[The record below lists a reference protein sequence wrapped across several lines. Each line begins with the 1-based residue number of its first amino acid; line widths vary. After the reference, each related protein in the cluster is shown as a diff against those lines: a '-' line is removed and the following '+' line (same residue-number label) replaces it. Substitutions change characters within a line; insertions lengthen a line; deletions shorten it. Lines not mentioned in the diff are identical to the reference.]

1 MKKQIKLIALPL
13 FAVLLLT
20 GGCSTDKVAQPSNIT
35 LVSALHDV
43 GAGMAALK
51 AAELET
57 VATNACLRQRY
68 GTNDF
73 ITGLF
78 PSEVEVTFNVTAGAA
93 NNSQLCLDLNASVPT
108 APVSGG
114 VSGKMTSSSTAT
126 RGNQITL
133 KFNSVL
139 FATTTTTTTQTN
151 GTKVAVTTQ
160 KLTDAATLTNFWNAI
175 SNRGGNTGPNVYNV
189 AAPEKQPDAR
199 P

>member
-1 MKKQIKLIALPL
+1 MKNQIPFVALPL
-13 FAVLLLT
+13 LATLLLS
-20 GGCSTDKVAQPSNIT
+20 GCRSTDKVAQPSNIT

-43 GAGMAALK
+43 GAGLAALK

-57 VATNACLRQRY
+57 VATNAYLRQRY
-68 GTNDF
+68 ETNDF

-93 NNSQLCLDLNASVPT
+93 NSRELCLDLNASVPT
-108 APVSGG
+108 VPVSGG
-114 VSGKMTSSSTAT
+114 ASGKVASSSTAA

-175 SNRGGNTGPNVYNV
+175 SNQGGGVRPNVYNV
-189 AAPEKQPDAR
+189 AAPEKK
-199 P
+199 

>member
-1 MKKQIKLIALPL
+1 MKNQIKLIAAPL
-13 FAVLLLT
+13 LAALWLT

-35 LVSALHDV
+35 LVSALYDV
-43 GAGMAALK
+43 GAGLAALK

-57 VATNACLRQRY
+57 VATNSYMRQRY

-93 NNSQLCLDLNASVPT
+93 NSRQLCLDLNASVPG

-114 VSGKMTSSSTAT
+114 TSGTVAASSTAT

-175 SNRGGNTGPNVYNV
+175 SNQGGGVRPDVYNL
-189 AAPEKQPDAR
+189 AHPEK
-199 P
+199 

>member
-1 MKKQIKLIALPL
+1 MKNQIKLVASPL
-13 FAVLLLT
+13 LAVLLLI

-35 LVSALHDV
+35 LVNALHDV
-43 GAGMAALK
+43 GAGLAALK

-57 VATNACLRQRY
+57 VATNTYLQPRY

-78 PSEVEVTFNVTAGAA
+78 PSEVDVTFNVTAGAA
-93 NNSQLCLDLNASVPT
+93 NSSQLCLDLNASVPG

-114 VSGKMTSSSTAT
+114 AAGTVASSSTAA

-151 GTKVAVTTQ
+151 GTKVMVTTQ
-160 KLTDAATLTNFWNAI
+160 KLTDAATLTNLWNAI
-175 SNRGGNTGPNVYNV
+175 SNQGGSVRPDVYNV
-189 AAPEKQPDAR
+189 ATPKNN
-199 P
+199 